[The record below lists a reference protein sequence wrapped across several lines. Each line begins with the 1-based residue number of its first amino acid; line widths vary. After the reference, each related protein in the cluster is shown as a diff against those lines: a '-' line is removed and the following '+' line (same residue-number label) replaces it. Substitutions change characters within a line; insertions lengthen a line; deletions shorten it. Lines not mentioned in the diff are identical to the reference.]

1 MSFGTLRGEGTRC
14 QRVPVVPA
22 APVIRRLCA
31 GPLRALARRVDK
43 KKGRR
48 LAALARFLDPPVD
61 VSEPYTDAI
70 TIAVPG
76 WLNRGN
82 LYCFDRA
89 LGDLP
94 SDAPMIE
101 IGSFCGLSASLLS
114 YYKRKHGRRNRLITV
129 DIWRYGRMERELGG
143 KTPTTYEEFRAF
155 VKESYLR
162 NVRAFSAWDLPY
174 PFEMSSDE
182 LFAAW
187 REGREGHDL
196 FGRPLRLGGP
206 ISFCYVD
213 GSHRYEPAR
222 NDFRHAHEFLEP
234 GGYLFFDDSYDGAG
248 WGVGRVVA
256 EVRASGDYELVLRN
270 PNYLFRKRPRPDAR

>member
-1 MSFGTLRGEGTRC
+1 M
-14 QRVPVVPA
+14 
-22 APVIRRLCA
+22 IRRLCA

-43 KKGRR
+43 RNGRR
-48 LAALARFLDPPVD
+48 LAALARFVDPPID
-61 VSEPYTDAI
+61 VSEPYTDAVA
-70 TIAVPG
+70 IAVPG

-89 LGDLP
+89 LQDLP

-101 IGSFCGLSASLLS
+101 IGSFCGLSAILLG
-114 YYKRKHGRRNRLITV
+114 YYKRKHGRRNPLITV
-129 DIWRYGRMERELGG
+129 DKWRYGRMEQCLDGDA
-143 KTPTTYEEFRAF
+143 PTTYAEFRAF
-155 VKESYLR
+155 VKESYRR
-162 NVRAFSAWDLPY
+162 NVQAFSAWDLPY
-174 PFEMSSDE
+174 PFEMPSDE

-187 REGREGHDL
+187 REGEERRDL
-196 FGRPLRLGGP
+196 FGRTVRLGGP

-222 NDFRHAHEFLEP
+222 NDFRHADELLEP

-256 EVRASGDYELVLRN
+256 EVQGSGNYELVVKN
-270 PNYLFRKRPRPDAR
+270 PNYLFRKRARRAAR